1 MNGTFEFLDY
11 LIFGLYAITI
21 LAIGLWVS
29 RDKDGK
35 QKNAEDYFL
44 ASKSLPWWAVGT
56 SLIAANI
63 SAEQFIGMSGSG
75 FALGLAIA
83 SYEWMAAITLLVVGK
98 YFLPIFIE
106 KGLYTIPEFIEK
118 RFSTN
123 LKTILA
129 IFWIALFVFVNLTT
143 VLFLGGKAL
152 DTIIGV
158 GDGSI
163 LLNSIIGLGLF
174 AAAYSLWGG
183 LASVAWTDVIQV
195 VILIFGGLLMTYFAL
210 ANVTDSG
217 SFIDGMKYVY
227 EKAPERFSMILSKG
241 EIIKPNGG
249 DAWWDLPGLAVL
261 IGGIWVANLYY
272 WGFNQYIIQRTLAA
286 KSLAEGQK
294 GIVFA
299 AFLKLII
306 PVIVVLPGIIAYVM
320 NLDDSGVLTAAS
332 VDPGFIGAA
341 GNIAND
347 NAAPWLIKNFIP
359 VGVKGLI
366 LAALAAAIV
375 SSLASMLNSTS
386 TIFTMDIYRS
396 HFNKNASDAQM
407 VFVGRITAVVALI
420 IAIIIAPQLG
430 SLGQV
435 FIFIQEYTGVV
446 SPGILAV
453 FLMGLFYK
461 KATNNAAIWG
471 AILSIPIAMYF
482 KVAPTGWSDASIFVE
497 LPFMHQMGYTCIATL
512 AVIALI
518 SYLDGNKDM
527 DDYDNIMNDLSLN
540 PNSIP
545 LLAGEVVHADQNGK
559 CADMNLIIASLPDVI
574 PKAHIISSSGCNA
587 HEDNVHFNS
596 EGYRELGKRYAHKMI
611 SLLENKEIED

>member
-11 LIFGLYAITI
+11 LIFGLYAVTI

-217 SFIDGMKYVY
+217 SFVDGMKYVY

-320 NLDDSGVLTAAS
+320 NLDDSGMLTATS

-359 VGVKGLI
+359 SGVKGLI

-482 KVAPTGWSDASIFVE
+482 KVAPKGWSDASVFVE

-518 SYLDGNKDM
+518 SYLDGNKD
-527 DDYDNIMNDLSLN
+527 DSKGINLTKKLFATNSTFNIGAFS
-540 PNSIP
+540 
-545 LLAGEVVHADQNGK
+545 VV
-559 CADMNLIIASLPDVI
+559 LITAFL
-574 PKAHIISSSGCNA
+574 
-587 HEDNVHFNS
+587 
-596 EGYRELGKRYAHKMI
+596 YAMFW
-611 SLLENKEIED
+611 

>member
-1 MNGTFEFLDY
+1 MSGNFELLDY
-11 LIFGLYAITI
+11 VIFGLYALII
-21 LAIGLWVS
+21 LGIGLWVS
-29 RDKDGK
+29 RDKKGK

-118 RFSTN
+118 RYSTN

-158 GDGSI
+158 GDGAI

-195 VILIFGGLLMTYFAL
+195 IILIFGGLLMTYFAL
-210 ANVTDSG
+210 LNVTDSG
-217 SFIDGMKYVY
+217 SFIDGLKYVY

-320 NLDDSGVLTAAS
+320 NIDESGFLTASS

-341 GNIAND
+341 GNFAND

-359 VGVKGLI
+359 LGVKGLI

-386 TIFTMDIYRS
+386 TIFTMDIYKS
-396 HFNKNASDAQM
+396 HFNKNASDSKM
-407 VFVGRITAVVALI
+407 VSVGRITAVVALI

-482 KVAPTGWSDASIFVE
+482 KVAPKGWNEASIFVE
-497 LPFMHQMGYTCIATL
+497 LPFMHQMGYTCLATIAIIT
-512 AVIALI
+512 II
-518 SYLDGNKDM
+518 SYFEGNQ
-527 DDYDNIMNDLSLN
+527 DDPKGINLTKKLFATNKTFNIGAFSV
-540 PNSIP
+540 
-545 LLAGEVVHADQNGK
+545 LLITAF
-559 CADMNLIIASLPDVI
+559 L
-574 PKAHIISSSGCNA
+574 
-587 HEDNVHFNS
+587 
-596 EGYRELGKRYAHKMI
+596 YAMFW
-611 SLLENKEIED
+611 

>member
-1 MNGTFEFLDY
+1 MDFSTIDIVVFS
-11 LIFGLYAITI
+11 LYAILI
-21 LAIGLWVS
+21 LSIGLYVS
-29 RDKDGK
+29 RQKEGK
-35 QKNAEDYFL
+35 SKSAEDYFL
-44 ASKSLPWWAVGT
+44 AGKSLPWWAIGA

-98 YFLPIFIE
+98 FFLPIFIE

-118 RFSTN
+118 RYSPN

-129 IFWIALFVFVNLTT
+129 VFWIALFVFVNLTT

-152 DTIIGV
+152 DTIIGS

-163 LLNSIIGLGLF
+163 LLTSIIGLALF

-183 LASVAWTDVIQV
+183 LAAVAWTDVIQV
-195 VILIFGGLLMTYFAL
+195 VLLIFGGLLMTYFAL
-210 ANVTDSG
+210 SNVTDTG
-217 SFIDGMKYVY
+217 NFIDGLKYIY
-227 EKAPERFSMILSKG
+227 DKAPERFSMILSKG
-241 EIIKPNGG
+241 EIITPNGR

-261 IGGIWVANLYY
+261 IGGMWVANLYY

-286 KSLAEGQK
+286 KSLEEGQK

-306 PVIVVLPGIIAYVM
+306 PLIVVLPGIIAYVM
-320 NLDDSGVLTAAS
+320 NLDPETGQLNIALLSNE
-332 VDPGFIGAA
+332 GFLGTA

-359 VGVKGLI
+359 VGLKGLI

-375 SSLASMLNSTS
+375 SSLASMINSTS
-386 TIFTMDIYRS
+386 TIFTMDIYKS
-396 HFNKNASDAQM
+396 TINKKANDKQM
-407 VFVGRITAVVALI
+407 VKVGRLTGLVALI
-420 IAIIIAPQLG
+420 VAMILAPQLG

-435 FIFIQEYTGVV
+435 FQFIQEYTGVV

-471 AILSIPIAMYF
+471 VILSVPIAMYF
-482 KVAPTGWSDASIFVE
+482 KVAPNGWSDASIFVNI
-497 LPFMHQMGYTCIATL
+497 PFMNQMLVTCIGTL
-512 AVIALI
+512 LIIALI
-518 SYLDGNKDM
+518 SYFEGNE
-527 DDYDNIMNDLSLN
+527 DDPKGIVLTKKLFATSSTFN
-540 PNSIP
+540 
-545 LLAGEVVHADQNGK
+545 LAAFGV
-559 CADMNLIIASLPDVI
+559 MLITAML
-574 PKAHIISSSGCNA
+574 
-587 HEDNVHFNS
+587 
-596 EGYRELGKRYAHKMI
+596 YAI
-611 SLLENKEIED
+611 FW

>member
-1 MNGTFEFLDY
+1 MDFSTIDIT
-11 LIFGLYAITI
+11 IFALYAVLI
-21 LAIGLWVS
+21 LSIGLFVS
-29 RDKDGK
+29 R
-35 QKNAEDYFL
+35 QKKGETKSAEDYFL
-44 ASKSLPWWAVGT
+44 AGKSLPWWAIGA

-118 RFSTN
+118 RYSTN

-129 IFWIALFVFVNLTT
+129 VFWIALFVFVNLTT

-152 DTIIGV
+152 DTIIGS

-183 LASVAWTDVIQV
+183 LAAVAWTDVVQV
-195 VILIFGGLLMTYFAL
+195 VLLIIGGLLMAYFAL

-217 SFIDGMKYVY
+217 NFIDGLKYVY
-227 EKAPERFSMILSKG
+227 EKAPEPFSMILSKG
-241 EIIKPNGG
+241 EIITPNGR
-249 DAWWDLPGLAVL
+249 DAWWDLPGLAVI
-261 IGGIWVANLYY
+261 IGGMWVANLYY

-286 KSLAEGQK
+286 KSLREGQK

-320 NLDDSGVLTAAS
+320 NLDPDTGSLNMELLS
-332 VDPGFIGAA
+332 SEGFLGTA
-341 GNIAND
+341 GNVAND

-359 VGVKGLI
+359 VGLKGLI

-386 TIFTMDIYRS
+386 TIFTMDIYKS
-396 HFNKNASDAQM
+396 MFNKNADDKQM
-407 VFVGRITAVVALI
+407 VKVGRLTGLVALI
-420 IAIIIAPQLG
+420 IAMLIAPQLG

-435 FIFIQEYTGVV
+435 FQFIQEYTGVV

-471 AILSIPIAMYF
+471 VILSIPMAMYF
-482 KVAPTGWSDASIFVE
+482 KVAPNGWSDAAMFVNI
-497 LPFMHQMGYTCIATL
+497 PFMHQMMLTCIGTIL
-512 AVIALI
+512 VIAGISKLEGNQDDPKGIVLSKQLFATNKTFNVGAFGVLLI
-518 SYLDGNKDM
+518 TA
-527 DDYDNIMNDLSLN
+527 
-540 PNSIP
+540 
-545 LLAGEVVHADQNGK
+545 LL
-559 CADMNLIIASLPDVI
+559 
-574 PKAHIISSSGCNA
+574 
-587 HEDNVHFNS
+587 
-596 EGYRELGKRYAHKMI
+596 YA
-611 SLLENKEIED
+611 LFW